1 MKVSLAR
8 FVDGEEVM
16 CNGTSRRREGHGADM
31 AGIKLGAAWKIETNA
46 RKPWERNGKRA
57 S

>member
-16 CNGTSRRREGHGADM
+16 CSGTSGRGEGHKADM
-31 AGIKLGAAWKIETNA
+31 VGIKLEAAWKVETNV
-46 RKPWERNGKRA
+46 RKPWARSGK
-57 S
+57 

>member
-16 CNGTSRRREGHGADM
+16 RSGTSGRGEGHKADM
-31 AGIKLGAAWKIETNA
+31 AGMELGAAWKVETNA
-46 RKPWERNGKRA
+46 RMPWARNAKG
-57 S
+57 

>member
-16 CNGTSRRREGHGADM
+16 MCSGPSGRGEQGHKADM
-31 AGIKLGAAWKIETNA
+31 AGIKLGAAWEVETNA
-46 RKPWERNGKRA
+46 RKPWARNEK
-57 S
+57 